1 MDMIGNLSMFF
12 GNQNVNGCLNVNS
25 GCYPYQNNFF
35 GGSCFNSFG
44 GFSPFGGYNSFG
56 GFGSGFGNSMMYGNP
71 FQMYGGCQN
80 SGFYGHRGGGYRECR
95 EDDGFSKLLGYVG
108 VGLIGYEIG
117 KSAKEK
123 QESQAAAADKK

>member
-12 GNQNVNGCLNVNS
+12 GNQNVNGCLNINS

-35 GGSCFNSFG
+35 GGSCFNPFG
-44 GFSPFGGYNSFG
+44 GFGGGFGNFGGYNSFG
-56 GFGSGFGNSMMYGNP
+56 GGCCNSIYGSP
-71 FQMYGGCQN
+71 LQMYGGCQ
-80 SGFYGHRGGGYRECR
+80 SPAFYGHRGGGYRECR
-95 EDDGFSKLLGYVG
+95 DNDGLSNLLGYVG

-123 QESQAAAADKK
+123 QESQAAGTDKK

>member
-1 MDMIGNLSMFF
+1 MAIDVMGNLSMFF
-12 GNQNVNGCLNVNS
+12 GNQNVNGYLNVNS

-44 GFSPFGGYNSFG
+44 GFGG
-56 GFGSGFGNSMMYGNP
+56 GFGGCGIPMYGNP
-71 FQMYGGCQN
+71 FQIYGGGCQ
-80 SGFYGHRGGGYRECR
+80 SPGFYGHRGGGYRECR
-95 EDDGFSKLLGYVG
+95 DNDGLSNLLGYVG

-123 QESQAAAADKK
+123 EVKQAESAEKK